1 MIQLKNMQKLKLSLI
16 TTTFV
21 SLFCLLSILS
31 FGQNAKNTA
40 PELNAANS
48 KNTGMRINHNANAG
62 EIENSTQSVQKL
74 WVQGEIGNSDE
85 SFAKLWKNEPFGEQN
100 IAKELVEKRDAYA
113 KHFANDDGSISAHIA
128 SGPIHYKEKNEWKT
142 IFHTITPTANGFEN
156 IHNSHKTYYPA
167 SATES
172 LTTVLENG
180 EVLRDMINMNMYFSV
195 NGEKVHLKTIQDNKG
210 RADFNQLTYPNAYG
224 NGIDLQLTHETT
236 KRKMDYVIH
245 NREAIG
251 DIPNNASHLVFEE
264 TIELPIGWNAELKD
278 NIIYIKDGK
287 GEIQVLY
294 EKPFLEDSPN
304 FDKLPKENITEKDSK
319 DLKSEDIRKI
329 NLRDEGE
336 YSIKQNGNLLTIQ
349 TAVTI
354 DWITSEERQFPVKVD
369 PTVNVKPN
377 NTTNWIR
384 SVYDDGDARADA
396 YFGRLSGYFLQSYI
410 KFNTSSIP
418 TSSIVNSVT
427 GYINIIGAWGA
438 WNGQWQFAN
447 SIDPTV
453 NSGLTLYNSAN
464 LGYSQIGS
472 FNSFGLKSSTFYN
485 PEGNAYVQSGVAN
498 GFVFAAVVPSGSYN
512 PSVYYQF
519 SNQFQTEK
527 PYLRITYTA
536 SSACSGT
543 PTGGTASIT
552 PSSGTHGSSFTASVS
567 GSTAATGI
575 TYQWESAPSSTGPW
589 TAITSATLATYVAN
603 APYSNGITY
612 YRRKITCTN
621 TGGGTSYST
630 VTNFTT
636 TCIPSHTEGN
646 CAVVGD
652 CQYVGI
658 SNVNMGTI
666 NNTTSYNNPSP
677 AYNYYSSQ
685 STELSLG
692 TQYSLKVKYSD
703 NGYPTNLG
711 EIGAWI
717 DWNNDGDF
725 SDENEFLGVKT
736 GLSNNA
742 TASFNFNVPVGTSAG
757 DKRMRVR
764 SILNGDGLTSTDAC
778 TIMDYGETED
788 YSVNVLETVPIA
800 CTTPVSPLN
809 GATGVAPSGTLN
821 WNASAGATSY
831 NVYFGTDNP
840 PATMIGNTA
849 NMYFDVDNMD
859 YNTTYSGR

>member
-1 MIQLKNMQKLKLSLI
+1 
-16 TTTFV
+16 
-21 SLFCLLSILS
+21 
-31 FGQNAKNTA
+31 
-40 PELNAANS
+40 
-48 KNTGMRINHNANAG
+48 MRINHNANAT
-62 EIENSTQSVQKL
+62 EVENTAKPVQKL
-74 WVQGEIGNSDE
+74 LGQGEIGNSDE

-100 IAKELVEKRDAYA
+100 ISKELVEKRDAYA

-336 YSIKQNGNLLTIQ
+336 YRIKQNGNLLTIQ

-369 PTVNVKPN
+369 PTLSVYPN
-377 NTTNWIR
+377 NTTNWTR
-384 SVYDDGDARADA
+384 SVASDGYNYNDFQ
-396 YFGRLSGYFLQSYI
+396 FGTDIGYFVRGFAKYNL
-410 KFNTSSIP
+410 TSIP
-418 TSSIVNSVT
+418 SSAIINSAS
-427 GYINIIGAWGA
+427 GFIYIFQIEGDSHSTNA
-438 WNGQWQFAN
+438 FCFKN
-447 SIDPTV
+447 SLDPTS
-453 NSGLTLYNSAN
+453 NNGNALYSSAN
-464 LGYSQIGS
+464 TYYSNDQSTNQSTGWKNIS
-472 FNSFGLKSSTFYN
+472 FNSTGLAQIKNSFNSYISLCVDPRGSWHSTSIYKVRN
-485 PEGNAYVQSGVAN
+485 HVGGSN
-498 GFVFAAVVPSGSYN
+498 GS
-512 PSVYYQF
+512 
-519 SNQFQTEK
+519 EK
-527 PYLRITYTA
+527 PYLKITYTA

-646 CAVVGD
+646 ASSGG
-652 CQYVGI
+652 YGYIGI
-658 SNVNMGTI
+658 T
-666 NNTTSYNNPSP
+666 
-677 AYNYYSSQ
+677 
-685 STELSLG
+685 
-692 TQYSLKVKYSD
+692 KV
-703 NGYPTNLG
+703 
-711 EIGAWI
+711 E
-717 DWNNDGDF
+717 
-725 SDENEFLGVKT
+725 
-736 GLSNNA
+736 
-742 TASFNFNVPVGTSAG
+742 
-757 DKRMRVR
+757 
-764 SILNGDGLTSTDAC
+764 
-778 TIMDYGETED
+778 
-788 YSVNVLETVPIA
+788 
-800 CTTPVSPLN
+800 
-809 GATGVAPSGTLN
+809 
-821 WNASAGATSY
+821 
-831 NVYFGTDNP
+831 
-840 PATMIGNTA
+840 
-849 NMYFDVDNMD
+849 
-859 YNTTYSGR
+859 